1 MSTVDKLLL
10 KVLNQ
15 PSDQLIHV
23 PSRDLKVLKSLGKII
38 SGSSFITENQSK
50 LLLKILGENCEKFGD
65 IKDDVIED
73 LKIPTWSKP
82 FRPVDKTK
90 KVYTGQAPD
99 GTPLLIIEFAFSST
113 IRKLLTTN
121 HKKISG
127 ITQNATG
134 RIYSADLTE
143 KNIVAVT
150 ELLTPHNFEFDEKIQ
165 DFYKTIKSWSEI
177 EVNSQ
182 FLISNIS
189 HANFQKQITADLGIN
204 TPLDDSII
212 NDRAVRYQYFTEK
225 TEKNPENLTE
235 KLAYR
240 QKSKIWVDRNEYEL
254 ADLFASLLKLKRLPA
269 LLIFDYN
276 DHKKCLEELK
286 ILNDSLEKNRIFE
299 DIGIYFR
306 LPNDEQGI
314 EFNKFIADK
323 QYNAQLDS
331 TTKIVGVQN
340 GKIPKFFLKNDWKP
354 MSVISIG
361 SSLKQTKTAV
371 YANCC
376 DLIISYSDSQPII
389 ETRTLWE

>member
-15 PSDQLIHV
+15 SEDQLIHV
-23 PSRDLKVLKSLGKII
+23 PSRDLKVLRSLAMII
-38 SGSSFITENQSK
+38 SGNGFITENQSK
-50 LLLKILGENCEKFGD
+50 LLLKILGDNSEKFGD
-65 IKDDVIED
+65 IKDEVIED
-73 LKIPTWSKP
+73 LKFPLWSKP

-90 KVYTGQAPD
+90 KVYTGQSSD
-99 GTPLLIIEFAFSST
+99 GTPLLFIEFAFSST
-113 IRKLLTTN
+113 IRKLLTAN
-121 HKKISG
+121 SKKISG

-143 KNIVAVT
+143 KNIITVFN
-150 ELLTPHNFEFDEKIQ
+150 LLDSHGFEYEEKLSDFHN
-165 DFYKTIKSWSEI
+165 TITAWSEI
-177 EVNSQ
+177 EVKSQ

-189 HANFQKQITADLGIN
+189 HANFQRQITADLGIN
-204 TPLDDSII
+204 TPLDNNII
-212 NDRAVRYQYFTEK
+212 NDRAVRYQYFVEK
-225 TEKNPENLTE
+225 TEKIPENLTE

-240 QKSKIWVDRNEYEL
+240 EKSKVWVDRKEYRL
-254 ADLFASLLKLKRLPA
+254 AEVFESLLKLKRLPA

-286 ILNDSLEKNRIFE
+286 ILNDSLEENGIFE
-299 DIGIYFR
+299 SVGIYFR
-306 LPNDEQGI
+306 LPNDESGV

-323 QYNAQLDS
+323 QYNVQLDQS
-331 TTKIVGVQN
+331 TKIVGVQN